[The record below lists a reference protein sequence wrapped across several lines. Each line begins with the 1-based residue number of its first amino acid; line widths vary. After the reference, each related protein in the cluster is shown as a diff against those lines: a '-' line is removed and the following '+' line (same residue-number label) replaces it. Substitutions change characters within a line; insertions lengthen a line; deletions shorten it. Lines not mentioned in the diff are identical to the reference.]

1 MDTQV
6 SYTRLKATIRQRN
19 VLAVAGLVLAL
30 TALLQTW
37 LITTQET
44 RIILTPTLLAETAI
58 SSSAPS
64 PDYLEQTTRDMA
76 GLFLNRHPHNLSY
89 FRDNILRLAHPSTH
103 GEIESALM
111 ETERRLIAT
120 KTSTVFYP
128 AEIFVDPEKLYSEI
142 RGELHTYLGP
152 SRVDTKKAVYAA
164 DWRFEA
170 MRLWLEDFYPIDPA
184 DAKGAAVALTQTDSE
199 VTP

>member
-37 LITTQET
+37 LIATSET
-44 RIILTPTLLAETAI
+44 RIILTPTLLADTAI
-58 SSSAPS
+58 SSTAPS

-89 FRDNILRLAHPSTH
+89 FRHNILRLAHPSTH
-103 GEIESALM
+103 GAIESALM
-111 ETERRLIAT
+111 ETERRIVAT

-152 SRVDTKKAVYAA
+152 DRIDTEQSVYAA
-164 DWRFEA
+164 KWRFQA
-170 MRLWLEDFYPIDPA
+170 MRLWLVDFYPIDA
-184 DAKGAAVALTQTDSE
+184 SDAEAASVALTQADPE